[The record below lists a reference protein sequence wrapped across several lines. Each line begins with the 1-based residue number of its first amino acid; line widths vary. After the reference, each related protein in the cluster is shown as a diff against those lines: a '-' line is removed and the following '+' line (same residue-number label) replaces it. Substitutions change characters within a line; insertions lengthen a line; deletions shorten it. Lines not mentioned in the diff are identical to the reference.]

1 MLSLSVSVRQSPMQR
16 AFLRLENVA
25 SDLSVADLKKDILL
39 KAGLDG
45 HCQLE
50 LIYSCRPLK
59 DEATL
64 KSLEGVDNG
73 LKMIYANVIKP
84 AEKLQ
89 PKKLNAVEQ
98 HQLFLAFRA
107 AMTNPNF
114 RQTLQNFSKPESVQL
129 LTQTV
134 PGLADDEVALSM
146 LQDWEL
152 LLHLADPKI
161 VQVLVEKHP
170 ALVDAASRMMN
181 SVSENLVPDSNSHRR
196 SNSAGWLARSLG
208 ADMEDDGMDED
219 PPQQPSTSQARPP
232 AGFSGITPA
241 QLAAALN
248 YAQNN
253 IRQPTSVQQPQQISP
268 QVSQSQQSTPRTRDE
283 PVTNNSNIGL
293 TPEMFTQA
301 LLQAMNQMGGAA
313 NSSTGSSG
321 SRSAAPSSAQPT
333 ESRSEDVRLREQFD
347 RFLPQMRELGITDD
361 SLSLRAL
368 QATNGDI
375 EAALNLIYAGLVDD

>member
-1 MLSLSVSVRQSPMQR
+1 M
-16 AFLRLENVA
+16 
-25 SDLSVADLKKDILL
+25 
-39 KAGLDG
+39 
-45 HCQLE
+45 
-50 LIYSCRPLK
+50 
-59 DEATL
+59 

-84 AEKLQ
+84 GMSKISTIYVHTYSFCFIVEKLQ

-114 RQTLQNFSKPESVQL
+114 RQTLQNFSKPESIQL
-129 LTQTV
+129 LTETV

-208 ADMEDDGMDED
+208 ADMEDDDGMDED

-253 IRQPTSVQQPQQISP
+253 IHRMFHLLIIIPRILIAKKKSLYSEPTSSAPQQQISP
-268 QVSQSQQSTPRTRDE
+268 QVPQPLTPQPRNE
-283 PVTNNSNIGL
+283 PARSSGNNGL

-313 NSSTGSSG
+313 NSSTSAG
-321 SRSAAPSSAQPT
+321 SRSAAAASSAQPAST